1 MEASDASQSYAAC
14 GEGETGM
21 NTATQEVAGQHR
33 YRHQPPSLYVV
44 ASFYDWLTDV
54 SADLAQA
61 VVRDPDAVDDA
72 RQREIAR
79 ALTAESRLLDQGAL
93 VNEAYEHW
101 LALYAEE
108 CAYWIP
114 AGSPA
119 PDPRHAVTLEFHDRR
134 RLLDRVARLRTG
146 LAFSQ
151 FPTSRTARQW
161 SGLEVWPSAGRSD
174 EWRARY
180 SFTLVE
186 SREGHNRV
194 LAGWNGF
201 VVRQIGDHLR
211 IVLKQVNLI
220 DNESPQGNNS
230 FFL

>member
-1 MEASDASQSYAAC
+1 
-14 GEGETGM
+14 M

-44 ASFYDWLTDV
+44 ASFYDWLIDV

>member
-1 MEASDASQSYAAC
+1 
-14 GEGETGM
+14 M
-21 NTATQEVAGQHR
+21 NTTTQDSAGQRR
-33 YRHQPPSLYVV
+33 YHHQPPSLYVT
-44 ASFYDWLTDV
+44 APFYDWLLEV

-61 VVRDPDAVDDA
+61 VVRDSDAVDAA
-72 RQREIAR
+72 RQRQIAR
-79 ALTAESRLLDQGAL
+79 LLTVESRLLDQGAL
-93 VNEAYEHW
+93 ANAAYERW
-101 LALYAEE
+101 LELYAEE

-114 AGSPA
+114 AATPA
-119 PDPRHAVTLEFHDRR
+119 PDPRLTISLEFHDRR
-134 RLLDRVARLRTG
+134 RLLDRVTRLGTG

-151 FPTSRTARQW
+151 LPASRTARQW
-161 SGLEVWPSAGRSD
+161 SGLEVWPACGRTD

-201 VVRQIGDHLR
+201 VLRQIGEQLR

-220 DNESPQGNNS
+220 DNDSPQGNNS

>member
-1 MEASDASQSYAAC
+1 MTSTPQPSP
-14 GEGETGM
+14 
-21 NTATQEVAGQHR
+21 

-44 ASFYDWLTDV
+44 GSFYDWLVDV
-54 SADLAQA
+54 SADLAQP
-61 VVRDPDAVDDA
+61 VVRPDTEDA
-72 RQREIAR
+72 DAPRLREIAQL
-79 ALTAESRLLDQGAL
+79 LTVESRLLDQAAL
-93 VNEAYEHW
+93 DHAAYTPW
-101 LALYAEE
+101 LGLFAEE

-114 AGSPA
+114 AAAPA
-119 PDPRHAVTLEFHDRR
+119 PDPRRSVTLEFHDRR
-134 RLLDRVARLRTG
+134 RLLDRVARLGTG

-161 SGLEVWPSAGRSD
+161 SGLEVWASPGRSD

-180 SFTLVE
+180 SFSLCE
-186 SREGHNRV
+186 AREGHGRM

-201 VVRQIGDHLR
+201 VLRQGPEGLR

-220 DNESPQGNNS
+220 DNDRPQGNNS

>member
-1 MEASDASQSYAAC
+1 MTS
-14 GEGETGM
+14 T
-21 NTATQEVAGQHR
+21 TQPSE

-44 ASFYDWLTDV
+44 GAFYDWLVDV
-54 SADLAQA
+54 SADLARP
-61 VVRDPDAVDDA
+61 VVRPVADSADAA
-72 RQREIAR
+72 RQREIAQL
-79 ALTAESRLLDQGAL
+79 LTVEARLLDQAAL
-93 VNEAYEHW
+93 DHAAYTPW
-101 LALYAEE
+101 LGLFAEE

-114 AGSPA
+114 AAAPA
-119 PDPRHAVTLEFHDRR
+119 PDPRQSITLEFHDRR
-134 RLLDRVARLRTG
+134 RLLDRVARLGTG

-161 SGLEVWPSAGRSD
+161 SFLEIWASPGRSD

-180 SFTLVE
+180 SFSLVE
-186 SREGHNRV
+186 AREGHGRV

-201 VVRQIGDHLR
+201 VLRQCPDGLR

-220 DNESPQGNNS
+220 DNDRPQGNNS

>member
-1 MEASDASQSYAAC
+1 MTSTTKPSE
-14 GEGETGM
+14 
-21 NTATQEVAGQHR
+21 

-44 ASFYDWLTDV
+44 SGFYDWLVDV
-54 SADLAQA
+54 SADLARP
-61 VVRDPDAVDDA
+61 VLRPDADGVDAA
-72 RQREIAR
+72 RQREIAQL
-79 ALTAESRLLDQGAL
+79 LTVEARLLDQAAL
-93 VNEAYEHW
+93 DHTAYTPW
-101 LALYAEE
+101 LSLFAEE

-114 AGSPA
+114 AAAPA
-119 PDPRHAVTLEFHDRR
+119 PDPRQSITLEFHDRR
-134 RLLDRVARLRTG
+134 RLLDRVARLGTG

-161 SGLEVWPSAGRSD
+161 SGLEVWASPGRSD

-180 SFTLVE
+180 SFSLCE
-186 SREGHNRV
+186 AREGHGRV

-201 VVRQIGDHLR
+201 VLRQCPDGLR

-220 DNESPQGNNS
+220 DNDRPQGNNS